1 MGERNNGYVGCD
13 LRGLR
18 GLGGSGNGARRT
30 RGEIGGGCGCQTPR
44 DSSGC
49 ACESD
54 RPRGLAC
61 DSRGAHAMMHKL
73 QELDFSIQETVLY
86 LDAYPKCSAA
96 LKHFHQLVCERRALA
111 AQYEKQYGPLVAMGN
126 DKQSAW
132 EWTQAPWPWHPD
144 FPGNKQG

>member
-1 MGERNNGYVGCD
+1 MGERNNGYAGCD

-18 GLGGSGNGARRT
+18 GLGGFGSSTRRA
-30 RGEIGGGCGCQTPR
+30 RGEVEGCGCHAQR
-44 DSSGC
+44 DSGY

-54 RPRGLAC
+54 RPRERTC

-86 LDAYPKCSAA
+86 LDAYPKCTAA
-96 LKHFHQLVCERRALA
+96 LKRFHQLVGERRALA
-111 AQYEKQYGPLVAMGN
+111 EQYERQYGPLIAMGN
-126 DKQSAW
+126 EKQSAW